1 MKIEVNENVIDKTT
15 HCDHDF
21 LCLSDEWKQCGIVKA
36 LIADNLLYVDFDW
49 GQRRNCSYMV
59 SFGSGYYCT
68 CPIRIEIYK
77 RYGI

>member
-1 MKIEVNENVIDKTT
+1 MKIEVNENVINKTT

-21 LCLSDEWKQCGIVKA
+21 LCLSDEWTPCGVVKT

-49 GQRRNCSYMV
+49 AKRRACSYMV
-59 SFGSGYYCT
+59 SFGGGYYCT
-68 CPIRIEIYK
+68 CPTRIEIYK